1 MIRSISV
8 AGRAVLLGFAALTA
22 SACVSTGDIDAL
34 RAQVE
39 QAQRDARSAQQAAAD
54 AQRAADL
61 AKNTVDEAKRAAAEA
76 SVAADAA
83 MQQANTANNCCAG
96 NTERIERAFRKT
108 QQK

>member
-1 MIRSISV
+1 MIRSISGS
-8 AGRAVLLGFAALTA
+8 GRALLIALAALTA
-22 SACVSTGDIDAL
+22 TACASSGDIDSL

-39 QAQRDARSAQQAAAD
+39 QAQRDAKSAQQAAAD
-54 AQRAADL
+54 AQRAADQ
-61 AKNTVDEAKRAAAEA
+61 AKASVDEAKRAAGEA

-83 MQQANTANNCCAG
+83 MAGANTANNCCAA

>member
-1 MIRSISV
+1 MIRSIPAVS
-8 AGRAVLLGFAALTA
+8 RALLLGFAALTA

-39 QAQRDARSAQQAAAD
+39 QAQRDAKSAQQAAAD
-54 AQRAADL
+54 AQKVAEQ
-61 AKNTVDEAKRAAAEA
+61 AKGTVDEAKRAAAEA
-76 SVAADAA
+76 SVAAEAA
-83 MQQANTANNCCAG
+83 MAAGNTANNCCAA

>member
-1 MIRSISV
+1 MIRFNCHGV
-8 AGRAVLLGFAALTA
+8 RAGLLVLAALSA
-22 SACVSTGDIDAL
+22 SACVSTGDLDEL

-39 QAQRDARSAQQAAAD
+39 QAQRDAKSAQMAAAD
-54 AQRAADL
+54 AQKAADA
-61 AKNTVDEAKRAAAEA
+61 AKSTVDEAKRAAAEA

-83 MQQANTANNCCAG
+83 MSQANAANNCCAG